1 MIADIGR
8 EESLDPVIP
17 TLCALEGVDQPSTPR
32 EAHGSSSQSDVN
44 PITNAFGD
52 LLDDLGFESDPEVAE
67 VAVRVI
73 LLAGRE
79 TAQVERDGV
88 LAQFL
93 DAFTLVGKDSKGG
106 LVFGVK
112 STVDQNLIGQKK
124 QVRDD

>member
-17 TLCALEGVDQPSTPR
+17 TLCALEVDQPSTPR

-88 LAQFL
+88 LPSSLTRLPSSAKT
-93 DAFTLVGKDSKGG
+93 ARVVSSS
-106 LVFGVK
+106 V
-112 STVDQNLIGQKK
+112 
-124 QVRDD
+124 